1 MWLKRIASVLW
12 IPMLFMSSCSKN
24 REEILV
30 AKIKERTIS
39 LSTFEN
45 TFVTV
50 DPKFLPETRDLDGL
64 KEFLDTMI
72 DRELMALKADE
83 LGYDKDEY
91 VVAGM
96 QAFKQVGL
104 QAGYLKIK
112 VADKLEPTEKELKE
126 YYAKHG
132 TTLQV
137 KQILVDTKDEA
148 DNIYDIL
155 QGEHDFE
162 SVCREYSKGPDAEE
176 GGRIINAV
184 FGTFPPRFQNELFS
198 TKVGDVTHPILSQYG
213 WFVIKVIKERRT
225 PPNPFDQEREN
236 ITKLVRMQKQIR
248 LTQDMSDDIRA
259 RHGFEWFEDNIK
271 AVFEY
276 LPADRPLTSPPDRST
291 EVYPLLRIAPEDL
304 DKPLITY
311 DQKFVTMKDFS
322 DLYDRASFF
331 QRPRRESRLGDIKKF
346 LVDIVMNEL
355 ITYELEESGI
365 EEEPEVA
372 AMLMRKQEQLMV
384 DKLFQDLVDKQ
395 ATITPQEI
403 EQYYN
408 NNLEQFRRAEER
420 RFGIILTGSQADAQL
435 AHRRLLKGL
444 PFERIAEQFN
454 VEELA
459 QGLPAADHFMTK
471 GGQPDLDE
479 HGFALKDVGDFT
491 EPFES
496 SKGWLILKLYE
507 RRPERILP
515 LADATHDIN
524 HFLKTLAND
533 ERLNEL
539 LQKWREEVQIT
550 VYEKNLKKAKVD
562 ERPQRGVRFN

>member
-1 MWLKRIASVLW
+1 
-12 IPMLFMSSCSKN
+12 
-24 REEILV
+24 
-30 AKIKERTIS
+30 
-39 LSTFEN
+39 
-45 TFVTV
+45 
-50 DPKFLPETRDLDGL
+50 
-64 KEFLDTMI
+64 
-72 DRELMALKADE
+72 
-83 LGYDKDEY
+83 
-91 VVAGM
+91 
-96 QAFKQVGL
+96 
-104 QAGYLKIK
+104 
-112 VADKLEPTEKELKE
+112 
-126 YYAKHG
+126 
-132 TTLQV
+132 
-137 KQILVDTKDEA
+137 
-148 DNIYDIL
+148 
-155 QGEHDFE
+155 
-162 SVCREYSKGPDAEE
+162 
-176 GGRIINAV
+176 
-184 FGTFPPRFQNELFS
+184 
-198 TKVGDVTHPILSQYG
+198 
-213 WFVIKVIKERRT
+213 
-225 PPNPFDQEREN
+225 
-236 ITKLVRMQKQIR
+236 
-248 LTQDMSDDIRA
+248 
-259 RHGFEWFEDNIK
+259 
-271 AVFEY
+271 VFEY